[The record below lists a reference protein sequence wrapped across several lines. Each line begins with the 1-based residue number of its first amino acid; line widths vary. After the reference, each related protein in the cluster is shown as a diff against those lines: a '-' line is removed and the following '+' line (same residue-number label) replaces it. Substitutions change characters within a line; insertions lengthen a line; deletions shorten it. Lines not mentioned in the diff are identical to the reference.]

1 MEVRR
6 NTPWP
11 LVTGL
16 VAIVATSCATPTP
29 VPAPALPAP
38 VVAAELSVDRTCAVI
53 VDVADAAARGAL
65 VSRRHAL
72 ELLADSD
79 RHAAFG
85 LMLAEPTPE
94 ERFSA
99 FHREQER
106 APDSVVGVL
115 GECLV
120 YSSWSKMGPQ
130 AKAACD
136 LAATRLGDASVI
148 VEVARSSSALLHDG
162 DAARAVAIA
171 DAAIVRAPGCTALR
185 VVKAQAIAAAGD
197 VNATRDGWR
206 AASAAAPGCFRCLV
220 EAAAAEER
228 ADTGAAGRA
237 AAVPLWEEAL
247 KLAPDHPD
255 TLRRFAA
262 AAAGVDDKRA
272 QQAYAAAVRAGAKD
286 YPTLLGAAR
295 LSARL
300 ADSPAAVDEAIGF
313 ARKASDAARA
323 DPEPRRIVVELS
335 SRKAAHDDVLVAAN
349 ALLDLVPDDAVAHI
363 ALAKVAMAR
372 GPLSAAVVHYD
383 AADRAVV
390 ANPVDQPVMDALQAE
405 RRALLT
411 RLMVDDAKA
420 PSGTAAAV
428 AAATQKQLQA
438 LWRDRIAKRTTTKG
452 GDLVVVVETGADGR
466 VASATVGT
474 DTVGDDEIAAAAVAW
489 LSRAT
494 IKGGAR
500 RYTLEFAL
508 R

>member
-1 MEVRR
+1 MESHRI
-6 NTPWP
+6 TPWP
-11 LVTGL
+11 LVSGL
-16 VAIVATSCATPTP
+16 VTIVVTACATPVAPAP
-29 VPAPALPAP
+29 VPQAPA
-38 VVAAELSVDRTCAVI
+38 VVAAELSVDQTCSII

-65 VSRRHAL
+65 VSRRRAL
-72 ELLADSD
+72 ELLADGD

-106 APDSVVGVL
+106 APTSVVGIL

-130 AKAACD
+130 AAASCD
-136 LAATRLGDASVI
+136 AAASRLGDASVL
-148 VEVARSSSALLHDG
+148 VEIARSSSALVHDG
-162 DAARAVAIA
+162 DAARAMGIA
-171 DAAIVRAPGCTALR
+171 DAAIVRAPGCSALR
-185 VVKAQAIAAAGD
+185 VVKAQAIAAGGD
-197 VNATRDGWR
+197 AAATRDGWR
-206 AASAAAPGCFRCLV
+206 AASAAAPACFRCLV

-247 KLAPDHPD
+247 KLAPDHAD

-295 LSARL
+295 LSAML
-300 ADSPAAVDEAIGF
+300 ATTPASVDEAIVF
-313 ARKASDAARA
+313 ARKASDAAKA
-323 DPEPRRIVVELS
+323 DPEPRRIIVEFS
-335 SRKAAHDDVLVAAN
+335 SRKGAHDDVIVAAN

-383 AADRAVV
+383 AAERAIA
-390 ANPVDQPVMDALQAE
+390 ANPADQALLAPLVTE
-405 RRALLT
+405 RRTLLD
-411 RLMVDDAKA
+411 RLMVDDTK
-420 PSGTAAAV
+420 PPTGTAAAV
-428 AAATQKQLQA
+428 AAATQKHLQT
-438 LWRDRIAKRTTTKG
+438 LWRDRIKKHTTTKG
-452 GDLVVVVETGADGR
+452 GDLVVVVETGADGH
-466 VASATVGT
+466 VTSASVGT